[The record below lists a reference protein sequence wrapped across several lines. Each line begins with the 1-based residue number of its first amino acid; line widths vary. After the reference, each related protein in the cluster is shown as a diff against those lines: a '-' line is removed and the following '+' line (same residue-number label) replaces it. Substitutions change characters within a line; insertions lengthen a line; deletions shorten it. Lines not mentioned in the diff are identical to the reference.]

1 MYICFCL
8 SHWSDATLNSGG
20 IRIGTAELYRVV
32 ENIKGLIESI
42 AVEQYYNKDTRVI
55 LFVKLTKDTVFDN
68 FFKKAIINQIKIALS
83 PKHVPA
89 VILNITDIPK
99 TKSGKIVELT
109 IKKIVNNEKI
119 SNLDSLINPECLKE
133 YIEKINTIK

>member
-1 MYICFCL
+1 M
-8 SHWSDATLNSGG
+8 DRT
-20 IRIGTAELYRVV
+20 RRK
-32 ENIKGLIESI
+32 ENIKGIIESI

-109 IKKIVNNEKI
+109 IKKIVNKI
-119 SNLDSLINPECLKE
+119 CI
-133 YIEKINTIK
+133 